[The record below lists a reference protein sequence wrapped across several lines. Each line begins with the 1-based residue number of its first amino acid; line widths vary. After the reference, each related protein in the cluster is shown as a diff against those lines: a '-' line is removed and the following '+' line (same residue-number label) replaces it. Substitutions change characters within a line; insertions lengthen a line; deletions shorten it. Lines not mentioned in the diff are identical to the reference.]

1 MNNPQPNPCP
11 TCGGSGK
18 YQEQGLLGVDPPKCA
33 RCHGTGYV
41 NPMETK
47 VEATSTCHNAPV
59 RLGTSGGGTTHWFI
73 CSSCW
78 QPCDVGT
85 GTVQPPRRP
94 RCPECGSDNPAES
107 FNTNWNCDN
116 PFHTPTPDTQPSRP
130 VKIDPEIQATISDL
144 PPTPDTTDS
153 SGGNNNE

>member
-1 MNNPQPNPCP
+1 MNNIFDGHVDRGDKYVHTTND
-11 TCGGSGK
+11 CG
-18 YQEQGLLGVDPPKCA
+18 C
-33 RCHGTGYV
+33 
-41 NPMETK
+41 
-47 VEATSTCHNAPV
+47 
-59 RLGTSGGGTTHWFI
+59 
-73 CSSCW
+73 
-78 QPCDVGT
+78 T